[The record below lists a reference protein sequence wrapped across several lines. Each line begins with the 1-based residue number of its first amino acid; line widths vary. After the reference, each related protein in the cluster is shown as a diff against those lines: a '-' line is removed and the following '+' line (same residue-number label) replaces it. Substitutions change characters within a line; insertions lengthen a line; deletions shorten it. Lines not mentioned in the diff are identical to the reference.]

1 MLIIS
6 YTNREEQTADN
17 YDAAVA
23 ELKDRFRYATFNKS
37 WEPFGADYERQLVW
51 ANASDAACD
60 LVGFRAVAQ
69 IVRPLPA
76 GGLGKGMKPAD
87 AASLKPKKKLRSADA

>member
-6 YTNREEQTADN
+6 YTNREERTADN

-23 ELKDRFRYATFNKS
+23 ELKDRFRYATFNKN

-69 IVRPLPA
+69 IVRPLPPEA
-76 GGLGKGMKPAD
+76 PTKGMKSPD
-87 AASLKPKKKLRSADA
+87 AESLKPRKKLRTSDA